1 MLEKMGWSKGK
12 GLGANEDGS
21 RDFVR
26 VRYKNDIQG
35 LGYEQRDDQWTQ
47 HESSFNGLLKSLN
60 GDDSPDKNTNN
71 KKQCEESDEDT
82 PRMGFGFNIEK
93 QEETKSTNSKLKE
106 KISGI
111 SLEERS
117 KQSKARVHYKKFTRG
132 KDLSQYSEKDLA
144 NIFGK
149 KAVEEQT
156 AENVDIYQELA
167 KNLSGPNKI
176 ETDLQQQESK
186 DTFGGV
192 QTISTGLSVSEYF
205 KMKMAA
211 LKNKSHQQQAV
222 NDSKGDDEHADNS
235 TKKKKKKCKDKT
247 EKTTDNLE
255 NTECDYEQVH
265 QVSQNGLPDIT
276 ESGKKKKRIHCADN
290 VPEEMEQ
297 KAEYVETNKEVEE
310 PVKKKKKSKK
320 RKHEEQPATD
330 IESDEK
336 KKSKKNKCK
345 GENSCQMNSCE
356 AEQVGNVIL
365 ENDCEA
371 KNEGISNTELTVS
384 KSDDNAKSKK
394 KKKKNKISSENE
406 SGEKS
411 QSDGITLIENNVA
424 DTDDLELND
433 SQILTLDTIRQLSLP
448 EFKEKLNSYNIC
460 QLSTFTAE
468 KFRNVDLSYFP
479 NSTLSQV
486 DGYRYNKDL
495 QLRVEVV
502 KNDERRINNL
512 WSNTLCKYANLEKP
526 TKTYTKYAKQ
536 IKIAK
541 KTKQRK
547 PKLHT
552 KTWMRQNAFSLG

>member
-1 MLEKMGWSKGK
+1 MGWSKGK

-60 GDDSPDKNTNN
+60 GDDRPDENTNN
-71 KKQCEESDEDT
+71 KTQCEQSDDDT

-93 QEETKSTNSKLKE
+93 PEKTKSTNSKLKE

-156 AENVDIYQELA
+156 AANVDIYQELA
-167 KNLSGPNKI
+167 KNLAGPNKI
-176 ETDLQQQESK
+176 ERDLQKQETT
-186 DTFGGV
+186 DNFGGV

-211 LKNKSHQQQAV
+211 LKNKSHQQQAE

-235 TKKKKKKCKDKT
+235 TKRKKKKCKDKT
-247 EKTTDNLE
+247 QKTTDNLE
-255 NTECDYEQVH
+255 NIECDYEQVH
-265 QVSQNGLPDIT
+265 QVSQNGLPDIA
-276 ESGKKKKRIHCADN
+276 ESGKKKKRIHCTDN
-290 VPEEMEQ
+290 VSEEMEQ
-297 KAEYVETNKEVEE
+297 KAEYIENNKEVEE

-320 RKHEEQPATD
+320 RKYEEQPATD

-345 GENSCQMNSCE
+345 GENSCQMNSWK
-356 AEQVGNVIL
+356 AEQVGNIML
-365 ENDCEA
+365 ENDSEA
-371 KNEGISNTELTVS
+371 KSDGISNTELTGS

-394 KKKKNKISSENE
+394 KKKNKNKISTENE
-406 SGEKS
+406 GEERS
-411 QSDGITLIENNVA
+411 QADGITFTENNVA
-424 DTDDLELND
+424 DTYDLELND

-448 EFKEKLNSYNIC
+448 ELKEKLNSYNIC

-479 NSTLSQV
+479 NSTLPQV

-495 QLRVEVV
+495 QLRVEIV

-526 TKTYTKYAKQ
+526 IKTYSKYAKQ

-541 KTKQRK
+541 QTKQRK